1 MSRAVRPCPD
11 RVAMSSTPIL
21 TRHLLVRLQQDWD
34 HLKVSPD
41 AVEQARG
48 WCLGASHEPG
58 RSIESLD
65 DVLRW
70 SGYGLTAAHNGDPD
84 QTLAQ
89 LVRLAAFDQLAAR
102 VVLQRLLPGISTL
115 ARRRSTHER
124 PLPEVLDEIVAS
136 AWTVIRTYPV
146 QRRCSFVAA
155 GMLREIDYQTFQ
167 RARRRLTTFVP
178 SPMQTFEGRPAP
190 LPTVSAVD
198 ELRQLLDEATA
209 AGLDPDDIE
218 LARQLGRGESTSDIA
233 RARQVTDRTVRN
245 HRRAMTYRLRAV
257 ALAAS

>member
-1 MSRAVRPCPD
+1 
-11 RVAMSSTPIL
+11 MSSAPIL
-21 TRHLLVRLQQDWD
+21 ARHLLVRLQQDWD
-34 HLKVSPD
+34 HLKVAAD
-41 AVEQARG
+41 AVQHARG
-48 WCLGASHEPG
+48 WRLGASHDPC
-58 RSIESLD
+58 RPIESLD
-65 DVLRW
+65 DVLAW
-70 SGYGLTAAHNGDPD
+70 SGYGLTAAPSGDPD

-89 LVRLAAFDQLAAR
+89 LVRLAASDQLAAR
-102 VVLQRLLPGISTL
+102 LVLQRLLPGISSM

-136 AWTVIRTYPV
+136 AWTVIRTYPID
-146 QRRCSFVAA
+146 RRCSFVAA

-167 RARRRLTTFVP
+167 RAHRRLTTFVSTP
-178 SPMQTFEGRPAP
+178 LQTFDARPAP
-190 LPTVSAVD
+190 VAAVNAVD
-198 ELRQLLDEATA
+198 ELGQLLDAATA